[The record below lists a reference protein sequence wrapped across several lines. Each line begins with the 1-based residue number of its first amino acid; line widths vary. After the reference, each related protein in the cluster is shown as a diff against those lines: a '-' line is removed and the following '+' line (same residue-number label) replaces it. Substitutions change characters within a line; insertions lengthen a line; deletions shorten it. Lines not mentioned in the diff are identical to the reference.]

1 MPIQFSPDDFQ
12 NNDFQLAQNNAG
24 DLVLEHKQTG
34 GRFKFD
40 ATTDSW
46 VPVQGLDLQGAD
58 IVNVGASKTNF
69 TEKADLTSSNG
80 VLQSSQLP
88 DLAITNIDVVANQSE
103 RLSLKA
109 EEGDVAVQTDVSQ
122 TFILAT
128 NDPTVDSNWKQVQ
141 LDVLGAID
149 GQTITP
155 AQTGTSTNPT
165 DVEAGNIEAGT
176 IGSSGSRPDLIAD
189 DVSPRSIADDYLYA
203 GEFSGGSPDS
213 RLDSCLNAASIGT
226 TIYLEAGN
234 YTKNRTITTPGLDII
249 GAGGNRNG
257 TAISATITLDGGRV
271 HMRHVTLRDSSTN
284 LGEIILN
291 GGQFARH
298 LVMGTTFGDVTIN
311 SGTETS
317 IVAFTRD
324 TTVTDNGTNNQ
335 LIGVI

>member
-103 RLSLKA
+103 RLSLTA
-109 EEGDVAVQTDVSQ
+109 EEGDVAVQTDISQ

-128 NDPTVDSNWKQVQ
+128 NDPTVDSNWKKVQ

-165 DVEAGNIEAGT
+165 TVESDTVTATNVEAGQ
-176 IGSSGSRPDLIAD
+176 IGDSSNRPDVFAD
-189 DVSPRSIADDYLYA
+189 TVDANQLSGVST
-203 GEFSGGSPDS
+203 GGIKTKTRAFLSSSSSTDPIPLDRITYDPDGNF
-213 RLDSCLNAASIGT
+213 DTTTHKYTVPATGT
-226 TIYLEAGN
+226 YQV
-234 YTKNRTITTPGLDII
+234 
-249 GAGGNRNG
+249 
-257 TAISATITLDGGRV
+257 SATIRLENSIASGTRADFF
-271 HMRHVTLRDSSTN
+271 
-284 LGEIILN
+284 IALN
-291 GGQFARH
+291 GSAFSTTE
-298 LVMGTTFGDVTIN
+298 LVYQ
-311 SGTETS
+311 SGFPSTS
-317 IVAFTRD
+317 ITDVREFTSGDQITLGNSSGRS
-324 TTVTDNGTNNQ
+324 VTDSENNTF
-335 LIGVI
+335 LVVLRLE

>member
-12 NNDFQLAQNNAG
+12 NNDFQLAQDNAG

-88 DLAITNIDVVANQSE
+88 DLTITNIDVVANQSE
-103 RLSLKA
+103 RLSLTA

-155 AQTGTSTNPT
+155 AQTGTSTNRT
-165 DVEAGNIEAGT
+165 DVVANSVDTNNLTGVPTGVETFTRALVPENDTASTVSFDTATIDPDGNFNTTTHEYVVPSDGIYQYTVYIRLDAAGNANFVLRNNGN
-176 IGSSGSRPDLIAD
+176 
-189 DVSPRSIADDYLYA
+189 DVQALRQDNS
-203 GEFSGGSPDS
+203 S
-213 RLDSCLNAASIGT
+213 RLDTL
-226 TIYLEAGN
+226 YLTGFQQFTAGDS
-234 YTKNRTITTPGLDII
+234 LDVENVNNLSLK
-249 GAGGNRNG
+249 GNLSQN
-257 TAISATITLDGGRV
+257 TAFMIAK
-271 HMRHVTLRDSSTN
+271 
-284 LGEIILN
+284 LGS
-291 GGQFARH
+291 
-298 LVMGTTFGDVTIN
+298 V
-311 SGTETS
+311 
-317 IVAFTRD
+317 
-324 TTVTDNGTNNQ
+324 
-335 LIGVI
+335 